1 MKRILFIEDEM
12 FIFQRLKEKLEEKYK
27 LDIAEDGNSA
37 LSLLNQNQYD
47 FIFLDIMMR
56 HGNGNGIPHHIP
68 AKQTGIEIIRK
79 VRNGETKNSNKI
91 PILVL
96 TAVSD
101 NADLKEIAKYKP
113 IKLFAKPRELK
124 VVYESIVEAIENP

>member
-12 FIFQRLKEKLEEKYK
+12 FTIQRLREKLEEKYH

-37 LSLLNQNQYD
+37 LSLLNQNKYD
-47 FIFLDIMMR
+47 FVFLDIMMR
-56 HGNGNGIPHHIP
+56 HGEGNGIPHYVP
-68 AKQTGIEIIRK
+68 AKQTGIEIMKKIR
-79 VRNGETKNSNKI
+79 NNETKNSPRV

-101 NADLKEIAKYKP
+101 SADLKEIAKYKP
-113 IKLFAKPRELK
+113 VKLFTKPRELK
-124 VVYESIVEAIENP
+124 VVYEFIVEAIGNP